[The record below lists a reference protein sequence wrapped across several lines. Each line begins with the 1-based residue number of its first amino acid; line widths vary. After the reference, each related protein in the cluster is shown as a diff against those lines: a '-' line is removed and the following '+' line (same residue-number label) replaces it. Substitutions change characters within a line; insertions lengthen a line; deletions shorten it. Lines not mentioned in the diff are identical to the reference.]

1 VIDLSAIELKKK
13 NAHDVEDVALCDF
26 LRMFSS
32 RFNKN
37 SNMLDVGA
45 HHSHAH
51 YAREAKAIFPGT
63 YEGIDVLEDPDTAL
77 LLDQYHVG
85 NFRQTMLPGYDL
97 IFSVSALEHCGISTY
112 KVRNYR
118 EERYWIARHIF
129 SRASQ
134 FVFLTFPFGLGG
146 LVENQYANITDADL
160 HEIDRQAESLSF
172 RPLAFDFY
180 YSEHPQQGKPWKAIS
195 REEAAQV
202 PLDPA
207 IEQQTV
213 AVCSWM
219 KI

>member
-32 RFNKN
+32 RFDK
-37 SNMLDVGA
+37 SSSMLDVGA

-51 YAREAKAIFPGT
+51 YARQAKAIFPGR

-77 LLDQYHVG
+77 LLDEYHVG
-85 NFRQTMLPGYDL
+85 NFRRILLPGYDL
-97 IFSVSALEHCGISTY
+97 VFSISALEHCGISTY
-112 KVRNYR
+112 KAPNYR
-118 EERYWIARHIF
+118 EERYFIARQMF
-129 SRASQ
+129 CRATQ

-146 LVENQYANITDADL
+146 LVENQYANITGADL
-160 HEIDRQAESLSF
+160 YEFNRLADSLDF
-172 RPLAFDFY
+172 RCLALDFY
-180 YSEHPQQGKPWKAIS
+180 YNDHPQQGKPWKAIS